1 MEFYIRVIFAITLL
15 ETVCRVINIY
25 TGAWKKPARIG
36 VYNADTILAATLMLW
51 AGFLIWYS

>member
-1 MEFYIRVIFAITLL
+1 MEFYIKVIFAINLF

-25 TGAWKKPARIG
+25 TGAWKRPARIG
-36 VYNADTILAATLMLW
+36 IYKIDTILAATLMLW